1 MLAAPVC
8 LLHTM
13 RACTAEQVASPQS
26 AAAMIQRVHRGR
38 RLRRKALL
46 LQQLPLDL
54 ALRCVRM
61 MQAQIDREVAVEAT
75 YHDSISGVIMRRFYG
90 DGRTLHEATLLL
102 SDSFQLAADH
112 LTSLRQA
119 QVVRLIG
126 TAMTLKRYRG
136 ALADNPEL
144 GPAIRHF
151 LLTAQERFPEVC
163 SASGFQEGDVL
174 SFSRVGGA
182 AGQYFIRCQF

>member
-1 MLAAPVC
+1 
-8 LLHTM
+8 
-13 RACTAEQVASPQS
+13 VASPQT
-26 AAAMIQRVHRGR
+26 AAIVIQRVHRKR
-38 RLRRKALL
+38 HLRRKALL
-46 LQQLPLDL
+46 LQKLPLDL
-54 ALRCVRM
+54 ATRCVSM
-61 MQAQIDREVAVEAT
+61 MQAQIDREIEAEAT
-75 YHDSISGVIMRRFYG
+75 YHGSISAVVMGRFYG
-90 DGRTLHEATLLL
+90 EGRTLHEAPPSL

-112 LTSLRQA
+112 LTSLSQA

-136 ALADNPEL
+136 ALAENPEL

-151 LLTAQERFPEVC
+151 LLNAQERFPDVC